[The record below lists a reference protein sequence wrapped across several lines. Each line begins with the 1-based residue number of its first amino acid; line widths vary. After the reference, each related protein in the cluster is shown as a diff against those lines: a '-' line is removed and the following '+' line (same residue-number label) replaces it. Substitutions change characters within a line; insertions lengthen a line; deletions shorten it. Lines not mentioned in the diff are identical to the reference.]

1 MSRSNDGYLDLG
13 IRVAIDTSVSNEV
26 YTRIHEALID
36 DLDGLVDQMVDRARD
51 TIYRTFASSNV
62 GYDFVKV
69 VPLED
74 D

>member
-1 MSRSNDGYLDLG
+1 MSRSNDGYLDFG
-13 IRVAIDTSVSNEV
+13 IRISIDTGVSNEV

-36 DLDGLVDQMVDRARD
+36 DLDGLVRQMADRAGD
-51 TIYRTFASSNV
+51 TIYRTFASSGV
-62 GYDFVKV
+62 GHDFVKV

>member
-1 MSRSNDGYLDLG
+1 MSRSNDGYLDFG

-36 DLDGLVDQMVDRARD
+36 DLDGLVDQMVDRAGD
-51 TIYRTFASSNV
+51 TIYRAGV
-62 GYDFVKV
+62 GDDSVKV

>member
-1 MSRSNDGYLDLG
+1 MSRRNDGYLDLG
-13 IRVAIDTSVSNEV
+13 IRVAIDTSVSNEA

-36 DLDGLVDQMVDRARD
+36 DLGGLVDQMVDRAGD

-62 GYDFVKV
+62 GHDFVKV